1 MTATLF
7 VSQPT
12 ILSPGCGCDG
22 GVFLRQGTDHVSPL
36 AECSACREAVS
47 ICADITPYLADD
59 ERLVWVADSVG
70 REVLAY
76 FTEMIESEDE
86 DNA

>member
-12 ILSPGCGCDG
+12 ILSPSGCGCG
-22 GVFLRQGTDHVSPL
+22 GVFLRSGDAYAT
-36 AECSACREAVS
+36 CSVCSEPVS
-47 ICADITPYLADD
+47 IYADITPYLADD

-70 REVLAY
+70 RDVLAY
-76 FTEMIESEDE
+76 FAEMIESDE
-86 DNA
+86 ENES

>member
-22 GVFLRQGTDHVSPL
+22 GVFLRQGTDRVSPF
-36 AECSACREAVS
+36 AECSVCREAVS
-47 ICADITPYLADD
+47 IYADITPYLADD

-76 FTEMIESEDE
+76 FTESIERDEDE
-86 DNA
+86 S